1 MAGTVEGGRK
11 AAITNKERFG
21 ADFYIVQGAK
31 GGKVKNPLKGF
42 GGNRELA
49 RTAGALGGLKSRRG
63 SRADYSA
70 NR

>member
-31 GGKVKNPLKGF
+31 GGSVKNPLKGF

-49 RTAGALGGLKSRRG
+49 RTAGAVGGRNSRRG
-63 SRADYSA
+63 ANADYIK
-70 NR
+70 N